1 MSSQALPGAP
11 AASRT
16 GAIGTTWRGRRLAVP
31 GGFELAV
38 FEAGRTDAAAP
49 VLVLVHG
56 MGHWT
61 QAAWT
66 LLATEFEATHR
77 IVAFDLPGFGASD
90 KPRVPYTLPFFTGAL
105 DAVVR
110 SSADGHIALAGHSL
124 GGLIAAS
131 YAADRPE
138 AIGALTLIDP
148 AGFLRTP
155 ALALRVMGSG
165 PVLSLMRSVKPSP
178 GFVRRTLHSAV
189 YDPAAIPPED
199 VAHAIALSRD
209 PAVSRAFFAV
219 YAGAM
224 NEMVH
229 MKALHARF
237 ATWRGPTLLVWGRE
251 DRFVP
256 VRALAEARRVY
267 PAAEVLEIERC
278 GHCPNIERPALL
290 AERMRAIVAV

>member
-1 MSSQALPGAP
+1 MSSQALPDAP
-11 AASRT
+11 ATSRT
-16 GAIGTTWRGRRLAVP
+16 GTTWRGRRLAVP

-66 LLATEFEATHR
+66 VLAAEFEATHR
-77 IVAFDLPGFGASD
+77 ILAFDLPGFGASD
-90 KPRVPYTLPFFTGAL
+90 KPRVPYTLPFFTRAL

-110 SSADGHIALAGHSL
+110 DAAIGPFALAGHSL

-138 AIGALTLIDP
+138 AIRVLTLVDP

-178 GFVRRTLHSAV
+178 GFVRRTLNSAV

-209 PAVSRAFFAV
+209 ADVSRAFFAV

-237 ATWRGPTLLVWGRE
+237 ATWRGPTLLAWGRQ

-267 PAAEVLEIERC
+267 PSAEVLEIDRC
-278 GHCPNIERPALL
+278 GHCPNIEYPALL
-290 AERMRAIVAV
+290 ADRMRGVAV

>member
-1 MSSQALPGAP
+1 MSSQALPDAP
-11 AASRT
+11 AASRN
-16 GAIGTTWRGRRLAVP
+16 GTTWRGRRLAVR
-31 GGFELAV
+31 GGFEVAV

-66 LLATEFEATHR
+66 FLAAEFEATHR

-90 KPRVPYTLPFFTGAL
+90 KPRVAYTLPFFTGVL

-110 SSADGHIALAGHSL
+110 DAADGPIALAGHSL

-131 YAADRPE
+131 YAATRPE
-138 AIGALTLIDP
+138 AIRALTLIDP

-155 ALALRVMGSG
+155 ALVLRVMGSG
-165 PVLSLMRSVKPSP
+165 PVMSLMRSVKPSP

-189 YDPAAIPPED
+189 FDPAAIPPED

-209 PAVSRAFFAV
+209 PNVSRAFFAI

-237 ATWRGPTLLVWGRE
+237 ATWRGPTLLAWGRQ

-256 VRALAEARRVY
+256 IRALAEARRVY
-267 PAAEVLEIERC
+267 PAAEVLEIDRC
-278 GHCPNIERPALL
+278 GHCPNIEYPSLL
-290 AERMRAIVAV
+290 AERMRGLE